1 MGGYKKRGKFHDLS
15 DKITEFIV
23 EYLTST
29 FEMLE
34 SEYGDQ
40 FNKVDNILLFG
51 GGAEIIKIYMEK
63 SDVIRK
69 TIADLYGDEFLLLPK
84 DKAEYYNT
92 IGYSLLSS
100 KK

>member
-1 MGGYKKRGKFHDLS
+1 MD
-15 DKITEFIV
+15 
-23 EYLTST
+23 YLTST
-29 FEMLE
+29 FNMLE
-34 SEYGDQ
+34 EEYGDQ

-63 SDVIRK
+63 SDVIRN
-69 TIADLYGDEFLLLPK
+69 TISELYGDEFLLLPK

-100 KK
+100 KKE

>member
-1 MGGYKKRGKFHDLS
+1 
-15 DKITEFIV
+15 
-23 EYLTST
+23 
-29 FEMLE
+29 
-34 SEYGDQ
+34 
-40 FNKVDNILLFG
+40 
-51 GGAEIIKIYMEK
+51 MEK